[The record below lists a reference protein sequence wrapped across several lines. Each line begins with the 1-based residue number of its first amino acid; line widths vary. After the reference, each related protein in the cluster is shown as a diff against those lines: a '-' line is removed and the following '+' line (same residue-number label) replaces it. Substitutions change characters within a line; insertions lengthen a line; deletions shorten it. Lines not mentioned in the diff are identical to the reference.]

1 MDNTKI
7 IVKRLDTA
15 RKQLKLKHK
24 DLAEI
29 LELSTSSVSSAF
41 SRKSMKISKIKLL
54 ANELSINKDWLFHGK
69 GEMFGTNHKLVHENE
84 LEYTLQKSKTE
95 LVNLV
100 IHQQNIIKANEQ
112 LLKAKDDL
120 INQLTEVI
128 NAYKK

>member
-1 MDNTKI
+1 MDSTQI
-7 IVKRLDTA
+7 IVKRLDVA
-15 RKQLKLKHK
+15 RRQLKLKHK

-29 LELSTSSVSSAF
+29 LELTTSSVSSAF

-54 ANELSINKDWLFHGK
+54 AHELSIDKDWLFHGK
-69 GEMFGTNHKLVHENE
+69 GEMFGPSHKLVNENE

-100 IHQQNIIKANEQ
+100 IHQQNIIASNEA

-120 INQLTEVI
+120 IKQLNEVI
-128 NAYKK
+128 NTYKK